1 MTRRV
6 AVISIYKDK
15 DQMWQWEIKNKI
27 NNVTIGMSHRGFE
40 KLTDARSNFQQV
52 TGMYSP
58 AMPPDK
64 TYASQVVLLSFRPH
78 KHV

>member
-1 MTRRV
+1 VARRL
-6 AVISIYKDK
+6 VIVSLYKDK

-27 NNVTIGMSHRGFE
+27 NRVTIGMSHRGFE
-40 KLTDARSNFQQV
+40 KLTDARSNFEQV

-64 TYASQVVLLSFRPH
+64 TFVAHDILLSRRSH
-78 KHV
+78 KYV